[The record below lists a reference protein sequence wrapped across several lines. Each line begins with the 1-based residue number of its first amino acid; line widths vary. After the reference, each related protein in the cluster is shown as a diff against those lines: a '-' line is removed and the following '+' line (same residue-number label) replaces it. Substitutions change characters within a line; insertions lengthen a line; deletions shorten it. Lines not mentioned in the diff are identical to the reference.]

1 MASAGDEIAN
11 PRTAQRMVFR
21 TITPEL
27 LEIESWN
34 SPLTPGELEH
44 THPYQESG
52 GRVLS
57 GTVRFDVR
65 GEERDVGPGESITI
79 PAGVPHHF
87 CIPGEEEAHWIG
99 TFRPALNTAAFF
111 ETYFALARDDKLD
124 EQGMPSLLQL
134 AVMVPAFGAEIRPTS
149 PPWPLLK
156 TITTLI
162 APLARIRG
170 YRATYPHADGSAKH
184 PLTQN

>member
-1 MASAGDEIAN
+1 VASAGDEIAN
-11 PRTAQRMVFR
+11 PRTGQRMLFQ

-34 SPLTPGELEH
+34 PPHVPAELEH

-57 GTVRFDVR
+57 GTVRFSVR

-79 PAGVPHHF
+79 PAGIPHHF
-87 CIPGEEEAHWIG
+87 WIPGEEEAHWIG
-99 TFRPALNTAAFF
+99 TFRPALNIGAFF

-134 AVMVPAFGAEIRPTS
+134 AVMVPAFGAEIRPTT

-156 TITTLI
+156 TITALI

-170 YRATYPHADGSAKH
+170 YRATYPNTDGSATH
-184 PLTQN
+184 AVNPN